1 MGAYGIEERTM
12 RENSKLREPKKE
24 ASLPAKKEAGKASG
38 EALVLGLIIGL
49 GIFASTSLWLL
60 PVLVYRA
67 RYRSIVGKEPVT
79 ARRLPP
85 H

>member
-1 MGAYGIEERTM
+1 M
-12 RENSKLREPKKE
+12 RENSKLREPKKD
-24 ASLPAKKEAGKASG
+24 ASLPAKKEASKASS

-49 GIFASTSLWLL
+49 GIFASTSLWWAAFVPPIVL

-79 ARRLPP
+79 TPSLPP